1 MSINKTHAVSAIRPA
16 EPQLMQRGLA
26 RHLKPGASEQHS
38 AATHFTLSQAMTAL
52 RTHSGQDIR
61 SEKVDALRESI
72 SSGTYRADSSKIA
85 AGLLRTLSAN
95 GPDED

>member
-1 MSINKTHAVSAIRPA
+1 MSIDKTHAVSAIRSA
-16 EPQLMQRGLA
+16 EPQLIKRGPA
-26 RHLKPGASEQHS
+26 RQLKPGVSEQPS

-61 SEKVDALRESI
+61 SEKVEALREAI

-85 AGLLRTLSAN
+85 GGLLQTLREN
-95 GPDED
+95 GPDEH